1 MKTDSL
7 FYRLFQTFPPLLF
20 DLLKFTPVN
29 SNYKF
34 KSVEIKQTA
43 FRLDGVFSPPEND
56 HNSPLF
62 FVEVQF
68 QTDKLF
74 YHRFFS
80 EIFLYL
86 RQFDPLNPW
95 QGVVIYPNRQTDTG
109 KTCHY
114 DFLLASSRV
123 HRIYLNELEPPANAP
138 ISLKLL
144 KLIVTPVDK
153 SAVLAQEIA
162 KETYGEITQR
172 PLQLQLIDLLETI
185 MVYKLPILSRE
196 EIQQMLGI
204 TDIDLKQT
212 RFYQDVFAEGQQE
225 GKQQGK
231 QEGKQ
236 E

>member
-1 MKTDSL
+1 LKTDSL

-68 QTDKLF
+68 QTDKRF

-86 RQFDPLNPW
+86 RQFDPPNPW
-95 QGVVIYPNRQTDTG
+95 QGVVIYANRQTETG

-123 HRIYLNELEPPANAP
+123 HRIYLNELEPPVNAP

-144 KLIVTPVDK
+144 KLIVTPADK

-196 EIQQMLGI
+196 EIQQMMDII
-204 TDIDLKQT
+204 TS
-212 RFYQDVFAEGQQE
+212 QQ
-225 GKQQGK
+225 KH
-231 QEGKQ
+231 
-236 E
+236 